1 MAGKP
6 MVPVDPAHLAA
17 ELIRFPSITP
27 QDAGAI
33 PFLARSLEGLGF
45 ACETVEF
52 AEPGTD
58 KVLNLYARLGKTGR
72 NFCFAGHT
80 DVVPP
85 GNLAGWSSD
94 PFAAAQRDGVLI
106 GRGAADMKGAIA
118 CFAAAA
124 SRFLA
129 LRGHEFGGS
138 ISLLITGDEEA
149 AAVNGTRKVL
159 EWLKQRGEKL
169 DACVVGEPT
178 CVNKLGDTIKIG
190 RRGSLNGTLTV
201 RGIQGHTAYP
211 QFADNAAHRLVAMLR
226 ALVATPIDQGSAN
239 FEPSNLQISTV
250 DVGNP
255 AANVIPDTAR
265 AVFNVR
271 FSDKWTSKTLDR
283 WIRDVLGKAGWREGD
298 ELDVR
303 VSGESFIVPR
313 GEVSRVLAEA
323 VKRVT
328 GLTPSL
334 GTGGGTSDARF
345 IQAYCPVA
353 EFGLVGES
361 AHKLDECA
369 SLQDIE
375 NLTEIYRNVLEL
387 YFPGN
392 AGR

>member
-1 MAGKP
+1 MGTI
-6 MVPVDPAHLAA
+6 DPAQLAA
-17 ELIRFPSITP
+17 ELIRFPSVTP

-33 PFLARSLEGLGF
+33 PHLARALEGLGF

-85 GNLAGWSSD
+85 GTLSGWSSG
-94 PFAAAQRDGVLI
+94 PFAAVQKNGALI

-118 CFAAAA
+118 CFTAAVSRFVA
-124 SRFLA
+124 SRG
-129 LRGHEFGGS
+129 RDFGGS

-149 AAVNGTRKVL
+149 IALNGTKKVL
-159 EWLKQRGEKL
+159 EWLKERGEKL

-178 CVNKLGDTIKIG
+178 CAKALGDTIKIG

-201 RGIQGHTAYP
+201 RGVQGHTAYP
-211 QFADNAAHRLVAMLR
+211 QRADNAAHRLVAMLH
-226 ALVATPIDQGSAN
+226 ALVSTPIDQGSAN
-239 FEPSNLQISTV
+239 FEFSNLQISTV
-250 DVGNP
+250 DIGNP
-255 AANVIPDTAR
+255 AANIIPDTAR
-265 AVFNVR
+265 AVFNIR
-271 FSDKWTSKTLDR
+271 FNDQWTGQTLDR
-283 WIRDVLGKAGWREGD
+283 WVRDVLRKAGWRETD
-298 ELDVR
+298 KLDIR
-303 VSGESFIVPR
+303 VSGESFRVPP
-313 GEVSRVLAEA
+313 GEVSNALTEA

-328 GLTPSL
+328 KLTPSL

-361 AHKLDECA
+361 AHKVDEQA

-375 NLTEIYRNVLEL
+375 NLTEIYRNFLEL
-387 YFPGN
+387 YFPGK

>member
-1 MAGKP
+1 MDTI
-6 MVPVDPAHLAA
+6 DPAHLAA
-17 ELIRFPSITP
+17 ELIRFPSVTP

-33 PFLARSLEGLGF
+33 PFLARTLEGLGF

-118 CFAAAA
+118 CFAAAV
-124 SRFLA
+124 SRFLMT
-129 LRGHEFGGS
+129 RGQEFGGS

-178 CVNKLGDTIKIG
+178 NAKILGDTIKIG
-190 RRGSLNGTLTV
+190 RRGSLNGYLTV

-211 QFADNAAHRLVAMLR
+211 QHADNAAHRLAAMLQ
-226 ALVATPIDQGSAN
+226 ALVSTPIDQGSAN

-255 AANVIPDTAR
+255 AANIIPDTAR
-265 AVFNVR
+265 AVFNIR
-271 FSDKWTSKTLDR
+271 FNDKWTSKTLDR
-283 WIRDVLGKAGWREGD
+283 WMRDVLVRAGWRKGD

-303 VSGESFIVPR
+303 VSGESFIVPQ
-313 GEVSRVLAEA
+313 GEVSNALTEA

-361 AHKLDECA
+361 AHKLDERA

-387 YFPGN
+387 YFSRN

>member
-1 MAGKP
+1 MTTID
-6 MVPVDPAHLAA
+6 PVQLAA
-17 ELIRFPSITP
+17 ELIRFPSVTP

-33 PFLARSLEGLGF
+33 PFLSRALEGLGF

-52 AEPGTD
+52 TEPGAD

-85 GNLAGWSSD
+85 GNRAGWTSD
-94 PFAAAQRDGVLI
+94 PFAAAQRDGAII
-106 GRGAADMKGAIA
+106 GRGAADMKSAIA
-118 CFAAAA
+118 CFTAAVSRFVA
-124 SRFLA
+124 SRG
-129 LRGHEFGGS
+129 RDFGGS

-159 EWLKQRGEKL
+159 QWLQQRGEKL

-178 CVNKLGDTIKIG
+178 SVETLGDTIKIG
-190 RRGSLNGTLTV
+190 RRGSLNGYLTV

-211 QFADNAAHRLVAMLR
+211 QRADNAAHRLVAMLQ
-226 ALVATPIDQGSAN
+226 ALLSTPLDKGSAH
-239 FEPSNLQISTV
+239 FEASNLQVSTV
-250 DVGNP
+250 DIGNP

-265 AVFNVR
+265 AVFNIR
-271 FSDKWTSKTLDR
+271 FSDRWTGAKLEDWARAILDKSGGR
-283 WIRDVLGKAGWREGD
+283 Y
-298 ELDVR
+298 ELEIR
-303 VSGESFIVPR
+303 VSGESFLVPP
-313 GEVSRVLAEA
+313 GEVSRALTEA

-328 GLTPSL
+328 GLTPEL

-345 IQAYCPVA
+345 IQGYCPVA

-361 AHKLDECA
+361 AHKVDERA

-375 NLTEIYRNVLEL
+375 RLTEIYRNLLEL
-387 YFPGN
+387 YFSRN
-392 AGR
+392 SGR

>member
-1 MAGKP
+1 
-6 MVPVDPAHLAA
+6 MVPIDPVHLAA
-17 ELIRFPSITP
+17 ELIRFPSVTP

-33 PFLARSLEGLGF
+33 PFLARALEGLGF
-45 ACETVEF
+45 VCETVEF

-94 PFAAAQRDGVLI
+94 PFAAARRDGVLI

-118 CFAAAA
+118 CFAAAV

-129 LRGHEFGGS
+129 SRGQGFGGS

-178 CVNKLGDTIKIG
+178 NAKILGDTIKIG
-190 RRGSLNGTLTV
+190 RRGSLNGYLTV
-201 RGIQGHTAYP
+201 RGVQGHTAYP
-211 QFADNAAHRLVAMLR
+211 QHADNAAHRLAAMLH

-265 AVFNVR
+265 AVFNIR
-271 FSDKWTSKTLDR
+271 FNDKWTSKTLDR

-298 ELDVR
+298 GLDVR
-303 VSGESFIVPR
+303 VSGESFIVQQ
-313 GEVSRVLAEA
+313 GEVSRLLTEA
-323 VKRVT
+323 VKSVT

-361 AHKLDECA
+361 AHKLDERA

-375 NLTEIYRNVLEL
+375 NLTEIYRNVLDL
-387 YFPGN
+387 YFPRK

>member
-6 MVPVDPAHLAA
+6 MGTIDPAHLAA
-17 ELIRFPSITP
+17 ELIRFPSVTP

-33 PFLARSLEGLGF
+33 PHLARTLEGLGF

-94 PFAAAQRDGVLI
+94 PFAAAQKDGVLI

-118 CFAAAA
+118 CFTAAVSRFVA
-124 SRFLA
+124 SRG
-129 LRGHEFGGS
+129 RDFGGS

-149 AAVNGTRKVL
+149 AAINGTRKVL

-178 CVNKLGDTIKIG
+178 SANKLGDTAKIG

-211 QFADNAAHRLVAMLR
+211 QRADNAAHRLVAMLH
-226 ALVATPIDQGSAN
+226 ALVSTPIDQGSAN
-239 FEPSNLQISTV
+239 FEPTNLQISTV
-250 DVGNP
+250 DIGNP
-255 AANVIPDTAR
+255 VANVIPDTAR
-265 AVFNVR
+265 AVFNIR
-271 FSDKWTSKTLDR
+271 FNDKWTSKTLDR
-283 WIRDVLGKAGWREGD
+283 WMRDVLGKAGWREGD
-298 ELDVR
+298 KLDVR
-303 VSGESFIVPR
+303 VSGESFMVSP
-313 GEVSRVLAEA
+313 GEVSRVLTEA

-328 GLTPSL
+328 GLTPGL

-361 AHKLDECA
+361 AHKLDEQA

>member
-6 MVPVDPAHLAA
+6 MVPIDPAHLAA
-17 ELIRFPSITP
+17 ELIRFPSVTP

-33 PFLARSLEGLGF
+33 PFLARALEGLGF
-45 ACETVEF
+45 ACETMEF

-85 GNLAGWSSD
+85 GNPAAWSSG
-94 PFAAAQRDGVLI
+94 PFEAAQRDGVLI

-118 CFAAAA
+118 CFAAAV

-129 LRGHEFGGS
+129 SRGQEFGGS

-178 CVNKLGDTIKIG
+178 SVNKLGDTIKIG
-190 RRGSLNGTLTV
+190 RRGSLNGYLTV

-211 QFADNAAHRLVAMLR
+211 QFADNAAHRLAAMLH

-265 AVFNVR
+265 AVFNIR
-271 FSDKWTSKTLDR
+271 FNDKWTSAKLENWTRALLDKSGGR
-283 WIRDVLGKAGWREGD
+283 Y
-298 ELDVR
+298 ELEIK

-313 GEVSRVLAEA
+313 GEVSRMLTEA

-361 AHKLDECA
+361 AHKVDERA

-387 YFPGN
+387 YFPRN

>member
-1 MAGKP
+1 MATID
-6 MVPVDPAHLAA
+6 PVRLAT
-17 ELIRFPSITP
+17 ELIRFPSVTP

-33 PFLARSLEGLGF
+33 PFLVRALEGLGF

-52 AEPGTD
+52 TAPGTD

-85 GNLAGWSSD
+85 GTLAGWSSD
-94 PFAAAQRDGVLI
+94 PFAAAQRDGAII
-106 GRGAADMKGAIA
+106 GRGAADMKSAIA
-118 CFAAAA
+118 CFTAAVSRFVA
-124 SRFLA
+124 SRG
-129 LRGHEFGGS
+129 RDFGGS

-159 EWLKQRGEKL
+159 PWLKQRGETL

-178 CVNKLGDTIKIG
+178 SVKTLGDTIKIG
-190 RRGSLNGTLTV
+190 RRGSLNGYLTV

-211 QFADNAAHRLVAMLR
+211 QRADNAAHRLVAMLQ
-226 ALVATPIDQGSAN
+226 ALLSAPLDKGSAH
-239 FEPSNLQISTV
+239 FEASNLQVSTV
-250 DVGNP
+250 DIGNP

-265 AVFNVR
+265 AVFNIR
-271 FSDKWTSKTLDR
+271 FSDRWTGAKLEDWARAILDQVGGR
-283 WIRDVLGKAGWREGD
+283 Y
-298 ELDVR
+298 ELEIR
-303 VSGESFIVPR
+303 VSGESFLVPP
-313 GEVSRVLAEA
+313 GEVSRTLTEA

-328 GLTPSL
+328 GLTPEL

-361 AHKLDECA
+361 AHKVDERA
-369 SLQDIE
+369 SLGDIE
-375 NLTEIYRNVLEL
+375 ALTEIYRNVLEL
-387 YFPGN
+387 YFGM
-392 AGR
+392 